1 MTSSCGA
8 SSSIPVRASWALCS
22 ISLWVRGTDSGTTS
36 PGTNFG
42 PDWDFDMNVPATRD
56 TGAVLQDYRDAIEDS
71 DAAIR
76 ASGDPNAFAV
86 RPVAGGS
93 SPI

>member
-1 MTSSCGA
+1 
-8 SSSIPVRASWALCS
+8 
-22 ISLWVRGTDSGTTS
+22 
-36 PGTNFG
+36 
-42 PDWDFDMNVPATRD
+42 MNVPATRD

>member
-1 MTSSCGA
+1 MGLVQHLTVGERYWFGYHLA
-8 SSSIPVRASWALCS
+8 
-22 ISLWVRGTDSGTTS
+22 GTDS
-36 PGTNFG
+36 G
-42 PDWDFDMNVPATRD
+42 PDWDFDIDAPANRD
-56 TGAVLQDYRDAIEDS
+56 TGAVLQDYRNAIEDS
-71 DAAIR
+71 DAAIW